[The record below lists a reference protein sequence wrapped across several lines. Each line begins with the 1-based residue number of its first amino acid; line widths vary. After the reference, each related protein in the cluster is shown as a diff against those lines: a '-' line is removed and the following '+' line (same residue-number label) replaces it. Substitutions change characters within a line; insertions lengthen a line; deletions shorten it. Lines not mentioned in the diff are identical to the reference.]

1 MKTRIYEIEDE
12 LDSLQFEYINEDDD
26 VRQMEIVRK
35 FSHLLKEATD
45 TDNID
50 RIAAGVTIHNWTR
63 ESGD

>member
-1 MKTRIYEIEDE
+1 MKTRIDEIEDE